1 MDIEL
6 DEDQVFK
13 NRDPIYHH
21 IDLIYLFYMVHGDR
35 EIG

>member
-13 NRDPIYHH
+13 NRDLIYYY
-21 IDLIYLFYMVHGDR
+21 IDLIYLFYMVYGDR